1 MQNFNPNDVAVHNGN
16 FLGLPYTIDE
26 AEYVIFPVCLDV
38 TTSYKPGTSN
48 GPKAVIDA
56 SYQLDLF
63 HPELKEVWKIK
74 LALDQRYV
82 DDTKENTRLRKLSE
96 KYISFLEQGGDV
108 DSNTD
113 MKEVLNQLNEATEKI
128 HDRTYREI
136 KNYLQQGKKFILLGG
151 DHSTPIGYFRALNE
165 LRENPFSILQIDAHA
180 DLRKA
185 YEGFEH
191 SHASICY
198 NAIQLEKIE
207 KLVQLGIRDICEEEV
222 ELTQNHPKV
231 KTFFDWQIKE
241 QMHEGKTWSKIC
253 DEVIAA
259 LGDEVYITFD
269 IDGFDPKYC
278 PNTGTPVP
286 GGFEFSEIMYL
297 FKKLSASGKKI
308 IGMDLVE
315 VAPGNDE
322 WDGNVGART
331 LFNMIVYYH
340 LNNLKQS

>member
-1 MQNFNPNDVAVHNGN
+1 MENFNPNDVAVHNGN
-16 FLGLPYTIDE
+16 FLGLPYTIEE
-26 AEYVIFPVCLDV
+26 AEYVIFPVCLDI
-38 TTSYKPGTSN
+38 TTSYKPGTAN
-48 GPKAVIDA
+48 GPKAVVDA

-63 HPELKEVWKIK
+63 HPDLKEVWKIK
-74 LALDQRYV
+74 LALDQRFV
-82 DDTKENTRLRKLSE
+82 ENTEENARLRELSE
-96 KYISFLEQGGDV
+96 SYISFLEQGGEV
-108 DSNTD
+108 DSNPK
-113 MKEVLNQLNEATEKI
+113 MKEILQHLNEATKKV

-136 KNYLQQGKKFILLGG
+136 KNYLQQDKKVILLGG
-151 DHSTPIGYFRALNE
+151 DHSTPIGYIRALNE
-165 LRENPFSILQIDAHA
+165 LREKTFSVLQIDAHA

-185 YEGFEH
+185 YEGFED
-191 SHASICY
+191 SHASIAY
-198 NAIQLEKIE
+198 NVLNFEKID
-207 KLVQLGIRDICEEEV
+207 KIVQLGIRDICEEEV

-241 QMHEGKTWSKIC
+241 QIHEGKTWSKIC
-253 DEVIAA
+253 DEVISA

-286 GGFEFSEIMYL
+286 GGFEFSEIIYF

-315 VAPGNDE
+315 VAPGTDE

-340 LNNLKQS
+340 LNSLKHK